1 MLTEAS
7 PTDLLNRVAADFKSK
22 PFVPP
27 HVLTHGDLQ
36 TLGAYF
42 WPGRYRPREIT
53 NDEERLFQVDSET
66 KVLARCRWQPNRNGR
81 ATLVMWHGIEGST
94 SSAYMLATAAKGFAA
109 GFNVVRVNIRN
120 CGGTEHLTPTLY
132 HGGMS
137 GDARA
142 VIQELID
149 RDGLNRIFAV
159 GFSLGGN
166 KVLKMA
172 GEMADDCPPQ
182 LRGLVA
188 ISPSVNLRAS
198 SDLLMGRRNFIYHK
212 DFLHY
217 LKRRIKVK
225 EKLFPGH
232 YDSSSLRRIKTLR
245 QFDDTY
251 IAPAFGFDGVDDY
264 YAKASSLPYIDRL
277 RIPTLIIHAQD
288 DPLVPF
294 APLRE
299 IINGHA
305 NDGVIAEL
313 LAGRNSHVMILAPN
327 RGGHVAFLSAESAN
341 EDRFWAENRLI
352 DFCRI
357 VSTA

>member
-1 MLTEAS
+1 
-7 PTDLLNRVAADFKSK
+7 
-22 PFVPP
+22 
-27 HVLTHGDLQ
+27 
-36 TLGAYF
+36 
-42 WPGRYRPREIT
+42 
-53 NDEERLFQVDSET
+53 
-66 KVLARCRWQPNRNGR
+66 
-81 ATLVMWHGIEGST
+81 
-94 SSAYMLATAAKGFAA
+94 
-109 GFNVVRVNIRN
+109 
-120 CGGTEHLTPTLY
+120 
-132 HGGMS
+132 MS